1 MIGLEGVSMFWAY
14 LALPVGAVFSIIG
27 IVGNWLD
34 PKRMELES
42 AQ

>member
-1 MIGLEGVSMFWAY
+1 MFSAL

-27 IVGNWLD
+27 IIGNWLD
-34 PKRMELES
+34 PRRMELES